1 MIPLLLLREFTG
13 FHSSGSPTNNRAT
26 PHVPSW
32 EGEEPSGEEAH
43 LHRGIKDCPIHC
55 LWRFATVRNEE
66 AWCTA
71 CEKQVSQSLGSVTQL
86 LRKECA
92 LEVYS

>member
-13 FHSSGSPTNNRAT
+13 FHSSGSPTNNHAT
-26 PHVPSW
+26 PHVPSS
-32 EGEEPSGEEAH
+32 EGEEPSREEAH
-43 LHRGIKDCPIHC
+43 LYRGIKDCPIHC
-55 LWRFATVRNEE
+55 LSIRNRKERRGLVHTLRE
-66 AWCTA
+66 AG
-71 CEKQVSQSLGSVTQL
+71 VQSLGSVTQL